1 VLQVTNE
8 VESASASYYNVN
20 DIMRICFVGRSRA
33 YAIIKQLNDELRGK
47 GYLIPRA
54 GITPKSYADKKLYCG
69 AAK

>member
-1 VLQVTNE
+1 MNNE

-33 YAIIKQLNDELRGK
+33 YEIIKQLNDELRGE

-54 GITPKSYADKKLYCG
+54 GITPKNYADKKLYCG
-69 AAK
+69 GIK